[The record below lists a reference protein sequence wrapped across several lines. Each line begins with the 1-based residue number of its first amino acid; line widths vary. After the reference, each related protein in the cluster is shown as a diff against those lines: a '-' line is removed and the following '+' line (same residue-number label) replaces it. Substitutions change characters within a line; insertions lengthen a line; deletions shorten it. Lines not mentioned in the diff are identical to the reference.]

1 MLLNSIQQEASP
13 SSIGIGKGKSDWG
26 FWAMFPEDL
35 IFEILHRV
43 DEKDLI
49 LLKSVS
55 KGWNFVISRICI
67 PRMSPPSPAAPFWSL
82 LLFKDPL
89 PPEEGR
95 EVGDPFLKLHYLLM
109 HYYVYGH
116 FMPPRFRLDNTDHL
130 YPAMLPDKCD
140 HSGIRDCCNGMLLLA
155 SSSRY
160 YVANPVTKQRI
171 SIPINPQHQRTDIKT
186 IHSSLI
192 FDPSLSLD
200 YRIVTFKAV
209 NLPLELY
216 IFCSEMG
223 QWRSHVLPL
232 EPHGL
237 HGSEWLPRSVYF
249 NQGLYS
255 LSLAMFLVCI
265 DNLLPGPSDLRAW
278 AIELPDKDVIKLRD
292 KDVITPSESGC
303 IGVSSGCFYY
313 SNRDTGGSYMY
324 VWMLRYNGRDS
335 KWVLMH
341 TISIADDL
349 VENTIRGLR
358 RTLYWKNFDC
368 FRPRTFYPKDNV
380 LVIAAPTVVASYNL
394 KTKFLDQLCSL
405 TKWHCDRKSYH
416 LDGNWIFPFSPCLLI
431 LPCQSLGE

>member
-1 MLLNSIQQEASP
+1 
-13 SSIGIGKGKSDWG
+13 
-26 FWAMFPEDL
+26 MFPEDL

-140 HSGIRDCCNGMLLLA
+140 HSGIQDCCNGMLLLA

-171 SIPINPQHQRTDIKT
+171 SILINPQHQHINIKT
-186 IHSSLI
+186 IHSSLV
-192 FDPSLSLD
+192 FDPSLSLNFK
-200 YRIVTFKAV
+200 IVTFTAV
-209 NLPLELY
+209 NLPLELD

-237 HGSEWLPRSVYF
+237 HGSEWLRRSVYF
-249 NQGLYS
+249 NRGLYS

-265 DNLLPGPSDLRAW
+265 DNLLPSPSGRDSDLIAW
-278 AIELPDKDVIKLRD
+278 AIELPDKDVI
-292 KDVITPSESGC
+292 TPSECGC
-303 IGVSSGCFYY
+303 IGVSSGSFYY
-313 SNRDTGGSYMY
+313 SNRDAGGSYMY
-324 VWMLRYNGRDS
+324 VWALRYKGGDS
-335 KWVLMH
+335 EWVLMH

-349 VENTIRGLR
+349 VDSPTRRLR
-358 RTLYWKNFDC
+358 RILYMKIFDC
-368 FRPRTFYPKDNV
+368 FRPRAFYPKDDV
-380 LVIAAPTVVASYNL
+380 LVIAAPTLVASYNL
-394 KTKFLDQLCSL
+394 KTKLLDQLYSL
-405 TKWHCDRKSYH
+405 PKLNCNRKSLH
-416 LDGNWIFPFSPCLLI
+416 FDGNWIFPFSPCLLI